1 MFIKKQKCAVNPKNP
16 LGFNKDFIDV
26 TKYLTKKVL
35 SYIKRNWVFATNS
48 DFLILISYEPNVI
61 DLRYFKLWILLD
73 QVILVWNIKGLHHH
87 VAKIWGL

>member
-35 SYIKRNWVFATNS
+35 SY
-48 DFLILISYEPNVI
+48 NVE
-61 DLRYFKLWILLD
+61 D
-73 QVILVWNIKGLHHH
+73 QL
-87 VAKIWGL
+87 